1 MVILATVNKDFKVKN
16 GLIVNGSGE
25 FGGTVVVGAP
35 TDATHAATKAYVDSV
50 VGGMEVGTTA
60 PSTPDNGDLWFDTLT
75 SRVNVY
81 YSGSWITMASIDD
94 TLNIPQHIHD
104 TAIDGTGFIVT
115 TFREGGSFNS
125 PQGTGLDGGSPSSN
139 SWDQTFDGGSPVDN
153 FN

>member
-1 MVILATVNKDFKVKN
+1 MSTLTKDFKVKH
-16 GLIVNGSGE
+16 GLIVTDGGVFGNAVSVGTPTLGE
-25 FGGTVVVGAP
+25 
-35 TDATHAATKAYVDSV
+35 HAATKDYVDSLT
-50 VGGMEVGTTA
+50 GGMPVGNTA
-60 PSTPDNGDLWFDTLT
+60 PVSPIDGQLWLDTLT

-81 YSGSWITMASIDD
+81 KDGSWITLAAIDD

-125 PQGTGLDGGSPSSN
+125 PQGTGLDGGGPSTN
-139 SWDQTFDGGSPVDN
+139 SWTQLFDGGSPIDN

>member
-1 MVILATVNKDFKVKN
+1 MATVDKDFKVKN
-16 GLIVNGSGE
+16 GLVVTNGGS
-25 FGGTVVVGAP
+25 FGDAVTVGAP
-35 TDATHAATKAYVDSV
+35 TLASHAATKEYVDSLT
-50 VGGMEVGTTA
+50 GGMPVGSTA
-60 PSTPDNGDLWFDTLT
+60 PSDPINGQLWLDTLT

-81 YSGSWITMASIDD
+81 KDNSWITLAAIDD

-139 SWDQTFDGGSPVDN
+139 SWDQVFDGGSPVDN